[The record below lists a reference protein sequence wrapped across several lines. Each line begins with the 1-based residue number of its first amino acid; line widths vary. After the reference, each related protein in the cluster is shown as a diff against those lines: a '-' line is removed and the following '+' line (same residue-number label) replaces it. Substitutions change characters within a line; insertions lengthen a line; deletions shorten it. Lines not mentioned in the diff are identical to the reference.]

1 MQPNIQSFPH
11 ASHNSDTSTNLDA
24 YTFPASVS
32 QGPNFEFSQSF
43 GNPHLAGSG
52 TFLGI
57 AQQLSDNP
65 IPNDEIMHLF
75 NSEDMSSWMGGEFGF
90 GGSL

>member
-1 MQPNIQSFPH
+1 
-11 ASHNSDTSTNLDA
+11 
-24 YTFPASVS
+24 VS
-32 QGPNFEFSQSF
+32 QHPNYDFGPSF
-43 GNPHLAGSG
+43 ANHLTGSA

-75 NSEDMSSWMGGEFGF
+75 NSEDMPLWMGGEFGF
-90 GGSL
+90 GGGL